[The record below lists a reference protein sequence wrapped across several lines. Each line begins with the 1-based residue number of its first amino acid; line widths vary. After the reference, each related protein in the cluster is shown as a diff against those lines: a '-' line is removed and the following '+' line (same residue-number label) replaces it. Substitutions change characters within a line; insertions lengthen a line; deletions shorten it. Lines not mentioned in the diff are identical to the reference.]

1 MTTEPVVRRRMRS
14 ASISLGITAVMAS
27 SLTGCA
33 TSADYAAVCVDPDTQ
48 ERVADDQCDD
58 DSDYNGAGTG
68 FFWYY
73 LGASSRV
80 PAIGQSATGGTY
92 RGSTLNGTFEL
103 ISILPPRCSRNVR
116 SLTLCTSTPSIA
128 ATEVCSSTACSP
140 SAAEQVTSRRSLVAL
155 DSTMSIP
162 VTTPPRAAMSVATA
176 PTTPWSG
183 RVCSR
188 MVME

>member
-1 MTTEPVVRRRMRS
+1 MTAPVHRRMRS

-58 DSDYNGAGTG
+58 DSDYNGVGTG

-92 RGSTLNGTFEL
+92 RGSTLNGTVQRGG
-103 ISILPPRCSRNVR
+103 LPSTGGSTVR
-116 SLTLCTSTPSIA
+116 SST
-128 ATEVCSSTACSP
+128 TKGGFGGSS
-140 SAAEQVTSRRSLVAL
+140 R
-155 DSTMSIP
+155 
-162 VTTPPRAAMSVATA
+162 
-176 PTTPWSG
+176 G
-183 RVCSR
+183 FG
-188 MVME
+188 